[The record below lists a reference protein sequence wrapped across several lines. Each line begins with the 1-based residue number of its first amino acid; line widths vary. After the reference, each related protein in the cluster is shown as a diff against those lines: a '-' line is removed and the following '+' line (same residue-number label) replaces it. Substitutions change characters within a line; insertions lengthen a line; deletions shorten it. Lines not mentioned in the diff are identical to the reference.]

1 MSLKKIKERISE
13 LEENISDENINESKI
28 PQQILSEMKEI
39 GIEKLPYSYSAL
51 RRFIDAETMN
61 IHYNKH
67 YKGYLEKLNKALK
80 NRDGGDMEL
89 EEIVRTISKF
99 PKLIKN
105 NAGGAFNHALF
116 WKMLSPRPQRV
127 GGNILNAI
135 KKDFKSFDNFKKK
148 FEEESQSKFGSGW
161 VWLILG
167 KRGNLRIV
175 TSSNQDNPLMN
186 TFQNGGYPLLG
197 LDLWEHAYYLKYR
210 NKKDDY
216 IKNFWGVVNW
226 DFVNDLYSLKTD
238 KKLQETKTVKDIIS
252 EATQVQGCNYTQIK
266 NYKNLFN
273 ENPLIKEN
281 YRRTIDN
288 ILERVYKDYW
298 YEKNEYAPN
307 TLSGVYDY
315 EKKGRSVINKL
326 NTNYTNF
333 CTLVTDVNAVLKK
346 YGQTPLSFLGESQEK
361 QVQEMNRLSIF
372 LEQFADRIFSP
383 NSQTFQKIMNSLT
396 KNDQYG
402 DKQEEKAVLKMN
414 QFFSNA
420 NVTKE
425 GGLGVTTDAL
435 AGKDA
440 VIKHKDGKLEYAQI
454 KPFGFMEENEDSY
467 ILSNTGQVKK
477 YNPSVI
483 QYLVFISTK
492 GDTYIFKNENVDI
505 VEGKYVIPKDNWLNK

>member
-1 MSLKKIKERISE
+1 MSFKKIKKRISE
-13 LEENISDENINESKI
+13 LEEQLLEENIFESKI
-28 PQQILSEMKEI
+28 PQQILTEMKEI

-51 RRFIDAETMN
+51 RRFIDPETMN

-80 NRDGGDMEL
+80 NRQGGDMEL
-89 EEIVRTISKF
+89 EDIVRTISKF

-116 WKMLSPRPQRV
+116 WKMLSPKPQRV
-127 GGNILNAI
+127 SGNILTAI
-135 KKDFKSFDNFKKK
+135 KKDFKTFENFKKK
-148 FEEESQSKFGSGW
+148 FEEEAQTKFGSGW

-175 TSSNQDNPLMN
+175 SSSNQDNPLMN
-186 TFQNGGYPLLG
+186 TFMNGGYPLLG

-216 IKNFWGVVNW
+216 IKNFWSVVNW
-226 DFVNDLYSLKTD
+226 DFVNDLYSLKTNNKINESQNVRQIIAEAID
-238 KKLQETKTVKDIIS
+238 YQACNRTQIQNYKDIFNKNS
-252 EATQVQGCNYTQIK
+252 EIK
-266 NYKNLFN
+266 KIFR
-273 ENPLIKEN
+273 E
-281 YRRTIDN
+281 TIDR
-288 ILERVYKDYW
+288 ILENIYKEYW
-298 YEKNEYAPN
+298 YKQNEYAPN

-333 CTLVTDVNAVLKK
+333 CTLVTDINQVLKK
-346 YGQTPLSFLGESQEK
+346 YGQDPLMFLGQTPQK
-361 QVQEMNRLSIF
+361 QVEEMYRMSVY
-372 LEQFADRIFSP
+372 LEQFAPRIFSP
-383 NSQTFQKIMNSLT
+383 NSKTFQKIMTSLT

-402 DKQEEKAVLKMN
+402 DKQEERAVEKMKM
-414 QFFSNA
+414 FFKDA

-425 GGLGVTTDAL
+425 GGLGVTSDAL

-440 VIKHKDGKLEYAQI
+440 VIEYSDGKKEYAQI
-454 KPFGFMEENEDSY
+454 KPFGYMDETETSY

-477 YNPSVI
+477 YQPSMI
-483 QYLVFISTK
+483 KYLVFISTK
-492 GDTYIFKNENVDI
+492 GDTYIFKNENVEI
-505 VEGKYVIPKDNWLNK
+505 VDGKYNIPKENWLNK